1 MLEGIEE
8 SIQKEGVRMNQL
20 IQTLFVG
27 AVGLSVSALGTW
39 AVYLTLMVFDLD
51 KDIAEI
57 RKDDAHLEYRV
68 EEVEETV
75 DEMLERMRNS
85 K

>member
-1 MLEGIEE
+1 
-8 SIQKEGVRMNQL
+8 MNQL

-39 AVYLTLMVFDLD
+39 AVYLTLMVFDLNTD
-51 KDIAEI
+51 VAEI
-57 RKDDAHLEYRV
+57 RKDDTHLEYRV
-68 EEVEETV
+68 DEVESDV
-75 DEMLERMRNS
+75 DMLLKELRE